1 MKKVLL
7 GCLGLMFVLGM
18 AAIIGG
24 YFFVWKPISGV
35 VSDVSGFTQFEQ
47 DVQNQQPFVPPI
59 DGQLTPEQV
68 ANYVYVQ
75 DQLDAAVGPRID
87 AVVAVFNAG
96 KDGGVSAQGDGME
109 ALRQLRDSLRTA
121 SEARNAQVGALNT
134 RGLSVA
140 EYRWIQSTIVQTV
153 SVGSTLQGVQSTL
166 EQGGN
171 VDFSAA
177 FEQAQTALGAGQQP
191 GTPAPDAGD
200 TAAGKPTSDGA
211 DGATDDGKPAAGGM
225 NPAELAQQLNNP
237 ARQHNLALLEPY
249 RARLS
254 RWATYWAITL

>member
-24 YFFVWKPISGV
+24 YFFVWKPLSGV
-35 VSDVSGFTQFEQ
+35 YSDVSGFAQFEQ
-47 DVQNQQPFVPPI
+47 DVQNQQPFVPPT
-59 DGQLTPEQV
+59 DGQLTAEQV
-68 ANYVYVQ
+68 VNYVYVQ

-96 KDGGVSAQGDGME
+96 KDGGVSAQGNGME

-121 SEARNAQVGALNT
+121 SEARDAQVAALNT

-177 FEQAQTALGAGQQP
+177 FEQAQSALGNSQQP
-191 GTPAPDAGD
+191 AVAAPTDASAAGGKP
-200 TAAGKPTSDGA
+200 TAEGETDAGKPSAGA
-211 DGATDDGKPAAGGM
+211 M